1 MELIAGLKRCT
12 VSLERMD
19 MTPYMD
25 AVIDAVPAAE
35 EPATQQQL
43 EINDAMDVEPTQAG
57 GLYQS
62 TYIICR
68 LFEIN

>member
-1 MELIAGLKRCT
+1 
-12 VSLERMD
+12 MD

-57 GLYQS
+57 DLYQS